1 MYKTIINYL
10 SLLFS
15 LFLICSCTKS
25 LEEVPPSVEII
36 NGFNVEWRKNVS
48 ETKKNVIR
56 EILNDM
62 IYVEGG
68 LFLMGAT
75 QEQNIY
81 ARHNEKPAH
90 YVQVSDYYIGKNE
103 LTIEQIERLLNTEFS
118 SYEKKQ
124 GAPDFTWDDW
134 AYVMKVIEEYS
145 NVKVDFPTE
154 AQWEYAARGGIYSK
168 GYIYPDGNSI
178 KDAEQSENEL
188 GLVDLAKGHSEW
200 CKDAYNE
207 YSNFPLENNPYYIQG
222 LGHIVRGGNVKS
234 TTEQKNYFDT
244 FSTRD
249 EFSSVD
255 DDFRICRVSARSY
268 WHDYQSPLGGQYSP
282 WNTQISCR
290 LVINIQ

>member
-10 SLLFS
+10 SLLLS
-15 LFLICSCTKS
+15 LFLISSCTKS

-62 IYVEGG
+62 IYVKGG

-75 QEQNIY
+75 QEQETY

-90 YVQVSDYYIGKNE
+90 YVKISDYYIARKE
-103 LTIEQIERLLNTEFS
+103 LPIEHIEILMNTNFS
-118 SYEKKQ
+118 SFEKSQ
-124 GAPDFTWDDW
+124 GAPDFFWDDW

-168 GYIYPDGNSI
+168 GYIYPGGNTI
-178 KDAEQSENEL
+178 EDAELSENEL
-188 GLVDLAKGHSEW
+188 GLEQLTRGHSEW
-200 CKDAYNE
+200 CKDAYNY
-207 YSNFPLENNPYYIQG
+207 YSNFPFENDPYYIQG
-222 LGHIVRGGNVKS
+222 MGHIVRGGNAKS
-234 TTEQKNYFDT
+234 ITEQKDYLKT
-244 FSTRD
+244 FSTGD
-249 EFSSVD
+249 KFHSCY
-255 DDFRICRVSARSY
+255 DDFRNCRVSARSY
-268 WHDYQSPLGGQYSP
+268 CDETQSHL
-282 WNTQISCR
+282 NTYISCR
-290 LVINIQ
+290 LVINISKE